1 MSESIISISK
11 AEWEKSYK
19 PIRNPLDP
27 SKFGI
32 GPSKREIALLD
43 DFEPRYIWTALWD
56 FYQELVVLFPGKFP
70 TDDSE
75 QDIYYVT
82 EQAWDDARIR
92 VFFPYE

>member
-43 DFEPRYIWTALWD
+43 DFEPRYI
-56 FYQELVVLFPGKFP
+56 
-70 TDDSE
+70 
-75 QDIYYVT
+75 
-82 EQAWDDARIR
+82 
-92 VFFPYE
+92 